1 MSKLYFVSSN
11 ENKFSE
17 TSNILSNFGID
28 VEFFKTELQEI
39 QSDSLS
45 VIATKKVLDAFFRR
59 LNTNHLHP
67 GDPVIIEDDGLF
79 LESQKGFPGPYSSYA
94 FKTIGNTGILK
105 LVDSQRAAKF
115 VSIIAYCEENSD
127 NPPNVELFESTVTGT
142 ISNEIR
148 GDGWGYDPIFIPD
161 GQTKTF
167 AELSNKNKL
176 SHRYAS
182 LKKFSSWF
190 LNRQKYNDQ

>member
-1 MSKLYFVSSN
+1 MQQLSELLFVSSN

-17 TSNILSNFGID
+17 VSNILSKFGIT
-28 VEFFKTELQEI
+28 VEFFKAELEEI

-45 VIATKKVLDAFFRR
+45 VIATKKAKDAFAKCKSAI
-59 LNTNHLHP
+59 
-67 GDPVIIEDDGLF
+67 VIEDDGFF
-79 LESQKGFPGPYSSYA
+79 LQSQKGFPGPYSSYI
-94 FKTIGNTGILK
+94 FKTIGNAGILRII
-105 LVDSQRAAKF
+105 DSQREAKF
-115 VSIIAYCEENSD
+115 VSIIAYCENGND
-127 NPPNVELFESTVTGT
+127 VELFESTITGT

-167 AELSNKNKL
+167 AELENKNEL
-176 SHRYAS
+176 SHRYES

-190 LNRQKYNDQ
+190 LNRQKDSGQ